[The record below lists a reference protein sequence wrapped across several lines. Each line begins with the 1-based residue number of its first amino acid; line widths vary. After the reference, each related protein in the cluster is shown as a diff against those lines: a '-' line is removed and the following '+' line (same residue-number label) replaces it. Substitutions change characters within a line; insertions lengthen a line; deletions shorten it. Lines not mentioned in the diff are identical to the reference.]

1 MAEEDRK
8 PEGHVI
14 SRTVAMPANT
24 NPNGD
29 IFGGWI
35 MSQMDIAAG
44 MLAKQI
50 ACSRVATVSVDTINF
65 LRPVKVGDTV
75 TCYGRLEK
83 VGRTSMALKMEVW
96 AAAAMNKIETE
107 KCVTEA
113 TFTFVAID
121 DHGRPVPVNR

>member
-50 ACSRVATVSVDTINF
+50 ACSRVATVSVNTINF

-83 VGRTSMALKMEVW
+83 VGRTSMALKIEVW
-96 AAAAMNKIETE
+96 AAGAMDKIETE
-107 KCVTEA
+107 QCVTEA

-121 DHGRPVPVNR
+121 DGGRPVPVKR

>member
-1 MAEEDRK
+1 MVEEDRK

-35 MSQMDIAAG
+35 MSEMDIAAG

-50 ACSRVATVSVDTINF
+50 ACTRVTTVSVNAINF
-65 LRPVKVGDTV
+65 LRPVQVGDTV

-83 VGRTSMALKMEVW
+83 VGRTSMALQIEVW
-96 AAAAMNKIETE
+96 AAGAMDKIETE

-121 DHGRPVPVNR
+121 DNGRPVPVKR

>member
-1 MAEEDRK
+1 MTEAERK
-8 PEGHVI
+8 PDGHVI

-35 MSQMDIAAG
+35 MSEMDLAAG

-50 ACSRVATVSVDTINF
+50 AGSRVATVSVDTINF
-65 LRPVKVGDTV
+65 LRPVAVGDTV
-75 TCYGRLEK
+75 TCYGRLER
-83 VGRTSMALKMEVW
+83 VGRTSMRLKIEVW
-96 AAAAMNKIETE
+96 AASAMDRIEFE

-121 DHGRPVPVNR
+121 ENGKPIPVKR

>member
-1 MAEEDRK
+1 MAEEDRE

-35 MSQMDIAAG
+35 MSEMDIAAG

-50 ACSRVATVSVDTINF
+50 ACSRVTTVSVNTIHF

-75 TCYGRLEK
+75 TCYGRLER
-83 VGRTSMALKMEVW
+83 VGRTSMELKIEVW
-96 AAAAMNKIETE
+96 AASAMEKIESE

-121 DHGRPVPVNR
+121 DAGKPTPVKR

>member
-1 MAEEDRK
+1 
-8 PEGHVI
+8 
-14 SRTVAMPANT
+14 MPADT

-50 ACSRVATVSVDTINF
+50 AGSRVATVSVDTISF
-65 LRPVKVGDTV
+65 LRPVGIGDTV
-75 TCYGRLEK
+75 TCYGDLVK
-83 VGRTSMALKMEVW
+83 VGRTSMALKIEVW
-96 AAAAMNKIETE
+96 AAGPLEKIDQE

-121 DHGRPVPVNR
+121 EAGSPIPVRR

>member
-1 MAEEDRK
+1 MMEEEDRE

-14 SRTVAMPANT
+14 SRSVAMPANT

-44 MLAKQI
+44 MLAGQI
-50 ACSRVATVSVDTINF
+50 ACSRVTTVSVNTIHF

-83 VGRTSMALKMEVW
+83 VGRTSMSLKIEVW
-96 AAAAMNKIETE
+96 AASAME

-121 DHGRPVPVNR
+121 DAGKPTPVKR

>member
-1 MAEEDRK
+1 
-8 PEGHVI
+8 
-14 SRTVAMPANT
+14 MPANT

-50 ACSRVATVSVDTINF
+50 SGSRVATVSVDTINF
-65 LRPVKVGDTV
+65 LRPVAVGDTV
-75 TCYGRLEK
+75 TCYGRLER
-83 VGRTSMALKMEVW
+83 VGRTSMRLTIEVW
-96 AAAAMNKIETE
+96 AASAMDKIELE

-113 TFTFVAID
+113 NFTFVAID
-121 DHGRPVPVNR
+121 ENGKPIPVKR

>member
-1 MAEEDRK
+1 MVDEDRK

-35 MSQMDIAAG
+35 MSEMDIAAG

-50 ACSRVATVSVDTINF
+50 ACTRVTTVSVNGINF
-65 LRPVKVGDTV
+65 LRPVQVGDTV
-75 TCYGRLEK
+75 TCYGRLQK
-83 VGRTSMALKMEVW
+83 VALRAFEWAGRGA
-96 AAAAMNKIETE
+96 
-107 KCVTEA
+107 
-113 TFTFVAID
+113 
-121 DHGRPVPVNR
+121 

>member
-1 MAEEDRK
+1 VTEQDRK
-8 PEGHVI
+8 PKGHVI
-14 SRTVAMPANT
+14 SRSVAMPAHT

-35 MSQMDIAAG
+35 MSEMDIAAG

-50 ACSRVATVSVDTINF
+50 AGGRVATVSVNSITF
-65 LRPVKVGDTV
+65 LRPVNVGDTV
-75 TCYGRLEK
+75 TCYGELER
-83 VGRTSMALKMEVW
+83 VGRTSMALKIEVW
-96 AAAAMNKIETE
+96 TAGALERIEHE

-121 DHGRPVPVNR
+121 ENGRPTPVKR

>member
-1 MAEEDRK
+1 
-8 PEGHVI
+8 
-14 SRTVAMPANT
+14 MPANT

-35 MSQMDIAAG
+35 MSEMDLAAG

-50 ACSRVATVSVDTINF
+50 AGSRVATVSVNTINF
-65 LRPVKVGDTV
+65 LRPVAVGDTV
-75 TCYGRLEK
+75 TCYGRLER
-83 VGRTSMALKMEVW
+83 VGRTSRVLKIEVW
-96 AAAAMNKIETE
+96 AASAMDKIELE

-121 DHGRPVPVNR
+121 ENGKPIPVKR